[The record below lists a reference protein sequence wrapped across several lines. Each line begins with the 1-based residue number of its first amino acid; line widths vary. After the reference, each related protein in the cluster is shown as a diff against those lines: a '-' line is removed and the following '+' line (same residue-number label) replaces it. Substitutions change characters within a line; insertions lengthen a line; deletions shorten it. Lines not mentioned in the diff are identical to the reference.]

1 MKSFN
6 VRVYGLL
13 INSRNE
19 LLLSD
24 ERRGGV
30 SFTKF
35 PGGGLEFGE
44 GVADALIREFS
55 EELAIDVTVGDLFY
69 VNDFF
74 QVSAFNENHQL
85 LSFYYFVNYNKC
97 EEIGQEAYQFPLLD
111 DGEKQRWVAINELS
125 EVDFTF
131 PIDKV
136 VIGKLKSFK
145 ILFD

>member
-13 INSRNE
+13 INSNNE

-24 ERRGGV
+24 ERRGGF

-44 GVADALIREFS
+44 GVMDALIREFS
-55 EELAIDVTVGDLFY
+55 EELAIDVTIGDLFY

-74 QVSAFNENHQL
+74 QASAFNENHQL
-85 LSFYYFVNYNKC
+85 LSFYYFVNYDKY
-97 EEIGQEAYQFPLLD
+97 EEIGQKAYQFPLLE
-111 DGEKQRWVAINELS
+111 DGEKQRWVAISNLS
-125 EVDFTF
+125 EADFTF

-136 VIGKLKSFK
+136 VMEKLK
-145 ILFD
+145 LRM

>member
-13 INSRNE
+13 INSNNE

-24 ERRGGV
+24 ERRGGF

-44 GVADALIREFS
+44 GVVDALIREFS
-55 EELAIDVTVGDLFY
+55 EELAIDVSVGDLFY

-97 EEIGQEAYQFPLLD
+97 EEIGEEAYQLPLIK
-111 DGEKQRWVAINELS
+111 DGEKQRWVAISDLTESN
-125 EVDFTF
+125 FNF

-136 VIGKLKSFK
+136 VIEKLKSSVQ
-145 ILFD
+145 

>member
-24 ERRGGV
+24 EMREGF

-35 PGGGLEFGE
+35 PGGGLEFEE
-44 GVADALIREFS
+44 GLVDALIREFS

-74 QVSAFNENHQL
+74 QASAFNENHQL

-97 EEIGQEAYQFPLLD
+97 EEIGQERYQFPLLD
-111 DGEKQRWVAINELS
+111 DGEKQRWVAITDLTESN
-125 EVDFTF
+125 FTF

-136 VIGKLKSFK
+136 VIEKLKSYK
-145 ILFD
+145 L

>member
-13 INSRNE
+13 INSNNE

-24 ERRGGV
+24 ERRGGF

-44 GVADALIREFS
+44 GVVDALIREFS
-55 EELAIDVTVGDLFY
+55 EELAIDVSVGDLFY

-74 QVSAFNENHQL
+74 QVSAFNANHQL

-97 EEIGQEAYQFPLLD
+97 EEIGQETYQFPLIE
-111 DGEKQRWVAINELS
+111 DGEKQRWVAISDLTDI
-125 EVDFTF
+125 DFTF

-136 VIGKLKSFK
+136 VIEKLKSSVQ
-145 ILFD
+145 

>member
-13 INSRNE
+13 INSNNE

-24 ERRGGV
+24 ERRGGF

-44 GVADALIREFS
+44 GVVDALIREFS
-55 EELAIDVTVGDLFY
+55 EELAIDVSVGDLFY

-74 QVSAFNENHQL
+74 QASAFNENHQL
-85 LSFYYFVNYNKC
+85 LSLYYFVNYNKC
-97 EEIGQEAYQFPLLD
+97 EAIGQETYQFPLIE
-111 DGEKQRWVAINELS
+111 DGEKQRWVAITDLTESN
-125 EVDFTF
+125 FTF

-136 VIGKLKSFK
+136 VIEKLKSYK
-145 ILFD
+145 L

>member
-13 INSRNE
+13 INPKNE

-24 ERRGGV
+24 ERRGGF

-44 GVADALIREFS
+44 GLVDALIREFS
-55 EELAIDVTVGDLFY
+55 EELAIDVSIGDLFY

-74 QVSAFNENHQL
+74 QASAFNENHQL

-97 EEIGQEAYQFPLLD
+97 EAIGQEAYQFPLIE
-111 DGEKQRWVAINELS
+111 DGEKQRWVAISDLTESN
-125 EVDFTF
+125 FNF

-136 VIGKLKSFK
+136 VIEKLKSSVQ
-145 ILFD
+145 

>member
-13 INSRNE
+13 INSNNE

-24 ERRGGV
+24 ERRGGF

-44 GVADALIREFS
+44 GVVDALIREFS
-55 EELAIDVTVGDLFY
+55 EELAIDVSVGDLFY

-74 QVSAFNENHQL
+74 QASAFNENHQL

-97 EEIGQEAYQFPLLD
+97 EEIGQETYQFPLLE
-111 DGEKQRWVAINELS
+111 DGEKQRWVAITDLTESN
-125 EVDFTF
+125 FTF

-136 VIGKLKSFK
+136 VIEKLKSYK
-145 ILFD
+145 L

>member
-13 INSRNE
+13 INSNNE

-24 ERRGGV
+24 ERRGGF

-44 GVADALIREFS
+44 GVVDALIREFS
-55 EELAIDVTVGDLFY
+55 EELAIDVSVGDLFY

-74 QVSAFNENHQL
+74 QASAFNENLQL

-97 EEIGQEAYQFPLLD
+97 EEIGQEAYQFPLIE
-111 DGEKQRWVAINELS
+111 DGEKQRWVAISNLTES
-125 EVDFTF
+125 NFTF
-131 PIDKV
+131 PIDKI
-136 VIGKLKSFK
+136 VIEKLKSYK
-145 ILFD
+145 L

>member
-13 INSRNE
+13 INSNNE

-24 ERRGGV
+24 ERRGGF

-44 GVADALIREFS
+44 GVVEALIREFS
-55 EELAIDVTVGDLFY
+55 EELAIDVSVGDLFY

-74 QVSAFNENHQL
+74 QA
-85 LSFYYFVNYNKC
+85 
-97 EEIGQEAYQFPLLD
+97 
-111 DGEKQRWVAINELS
+111 
-125 EVDFTF
+125 
-131 PIDKV
+131 
-136 VIGKLKSFK
+136 
-145 ILFD
+145 

>member
-13 INSRNE
+13 INSNNE

-44 GVADALIREFS
+44 GVTDALIREFS
-55 EELAIDVTVGDLFY
+55 EELAIDVTVEDFFY

-85 LSFYYFVNYNKC
+85 LSFYYFVKYNKC
-97 EEIGQEAYQFPLLD
+97 EEIGQETYQFPLLD
-111 DGEKQRWVAINELS
+111 DGEKQRWVSINELS
-125 EVDFTF
+125 EDDFTF
-131 PIDKV
+131 PIDQV
-136 VIGKLKSFK
+136 VIEKLKSYK
-145 ILFD
+145 L

>member
-13 INSRNE
+13 INSNNE

-44 GVADALIREFS
+44 GVTDALIREFS
-55 EELAIDVTVGDLFY
+55 EELAIDVTVEDLFY

-97 EEIGQEAYQFPLLD
+97 EAIGQERYQFPLLD
-111 DGEKQRWVAINELS
+111 DGEKQRWVSINELS
-125 EVDFTF
+125 EDDFTF
-131 PIDKV
+131 PIDQV
-136 VIGKLKSFK
+136 VIGKLKMRR
-145 ILFD
+145 

>member
-13 INSRNE
+13 INSNNE

-44 GVADALIREFS
+44 GVTDALIREFS

-74 QVSAFNENHQL
+74 QASAFNENHQL

-97 EEIGQEAYQFPLLD
+97 EEIGQERYQFPLLD
-111 DGEKQRWVAINELS
+111 DGEKQRWVAITDLTESN
-125 EVDFTF
+125 FTF

-136 VIGKLKSFK
+136 VIEKLKSYK
-145 ILFD
+145 L

>member
-24 ERRGGV
+24 EKRSGF
-30 SFTKF
+30 SFTKL

-44 GVADALIREFS
+44 GVVDALIREFS
-55 EELAIDVTVGDLFY
+55 EELAIDVTIGDLFY

-74 QVSAFNENHQL
+74 QASAFNENHQL
-85 LSFYYFVNYNKC
+85 LSFYYFVNYDKF
-97 EEIGQEAYQFPLLD
+97 EEIGQEEYNFPLQEE
-111 DGEKQRWVAINELS
+111 GEKQRWVAISKLTEA
-125 EVDFTF
+125 DFTF

-136 VIGKLKSFK
+136 VIEKLKFYK
-145 ILFD
+145 F

>member
-55 EELAIDVTVGDLFY
+55 EELAIHVTVGDLFY

-97 EEIGQEAYQFPLLD
+97 EEIGQEKYQFPLQEE
-111 DGEKQRWVAINELS
+111 GEKQRWIAISDLTEA
-125 EVDFTF
+125 DFTF

-136 VIGKLKSFK
+136 VIEKLKFYK
-145 ILFD
+145 F

>member
-24 ERRGGV
+24 EMREGF

-35 PGGGLEFGE
+35 PGGGLEFEE
-44 GVADALIREFS
+44 GLVDALIREFS

-74 QVSAFNENHQL
+74 QASAFNENHQL

-97 EEIGQEAYQFPLLD
+97 EAIGHEAYQFPLIE
-111 DGEKQRWVAINELS
+111 DGEKQRWVSINELS
-125 EVDFTF
+125 EDDFTF
-131 PIDKV
+131 PIDQV
-136 VIGKLKSFK
+136 VIGKLKMRR
-145 ILFD
+145 